1 MRIGKVCHFP
11 GRAGRRG
18 PGDGHMFHVKHCRW
32 RGRCSGCRVGLV
44 GGVGGPGTGS
54 GRVDANGYR
63 PGELHVGECKGD
75 TSTKIGTYEVDGVK
89 VEQGSAAYVGDRL
102 AKNTDFHQKMRENP
116 ELWEAIKDGR
126 ITVHSD
132 IAIARSGN
140 AGRIDFKT
148 VPIELDPAHIA
159 HIARIDQGIKGY

>member
-1 MRIGKVCHFP
+1 M
-11 GRAGRRG
+11 
-18 PGDGHMFHVKHCRW
+18 
-32 RGRCSGCRVGLV
+32 
-44 GGVGGPGTGS
+44 
-54 GRVDANGYR
+54 
-63 PGELHVGECKGD
+63 
-75 TSTKIGTYEVDGVK
+75 
-89 VEQGSAAYVGDRL
+89 GDRL
-102 AKNTDFHQKMRENP
+102 AAEVDFHQKMRENL

-159 HIARIDQGIKGY
+159 RIDQAIKGH